1 MKSKEI
7 VMYHFNYT
15 DENFLIVA
23 ENVFNISKLN
33 NIKEMYERK
42 NNENKDIDQISLI
55 KTSLG
60 VAVDEVRKSTEYY
73 HIWED
78 DKILEQEIFKKYSF
92 IMYPPMARTVKD
104 KKSFVDWHQDEAYM
118 RLAKVKQNNTIT
130 CFIPLEHD
138 LINKPNLQFIDNMES
153 KEITHKD
160 KKTIINSIYIEKK
173 IKGKLINPK
182 LTLGGCY
189 IFGQKVVH
197 RTHTNCKN
205 FEKRTSLEF
214 RITEE
219 KSLIKDKDYFDLN
232 QKKWVKI

>member
-1 MKSKEI
+1 MKIKEI
-7 VMYHFNYT
+7 LMYYFNYT
-15 DENFLIVA
+15 DENFLIVV
-23 ENVFNISKLN
+23 EKLFDTRALI

-42 NNENKDIDQISLI
+42 NNEIKDIDQISLM
-55 KTSLG
+55 KKSLG
-60 VAVDEVRKSTEYY
+60 VAVDEVRKSTDYY
-73 HIWED
+73 HIWDD
-78 DKILEQEIFKKYSF
+78 DKILEQEIFKKYSY
-92 IMYPPMARTVKD
+92 IMYPPMVRTVKD

-160 KKTIINSIYIEKK
+160 KKTIINSIYIERK
-173 IKGKLINPK
+173 IKGKLINPT
-182 LTLGGCY
+182 LALGGCY

-219 KSLIKDKDYFDLN
+219 KSLIKDKDYFDLK
-232 QKKWVKI
+232 QKKWVKT